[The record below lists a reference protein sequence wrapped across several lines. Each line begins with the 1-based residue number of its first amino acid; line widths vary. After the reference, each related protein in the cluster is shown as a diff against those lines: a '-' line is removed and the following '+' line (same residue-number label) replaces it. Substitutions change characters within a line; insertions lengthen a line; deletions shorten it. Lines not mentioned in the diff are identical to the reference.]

1 MRNWPV
7 AELLRGA
14 WLIAAK
20 DLRIEFRSR
29 TAFLSSLA
37 FTALVLAIF
46 NFARDP
52 TLTPASELAPGILWI
67 TFSFAGLLG
76 LNRAFALERENRTLE
91 GLMLS
96 PASRTSIYL
105 GKAIANLVFVGLV
118 EAIALPLFSLFF
130 AVRIGPVLWPLLG
143 VMALATVGFVAVG
156 TLLSAIAVSTRFAE
170 LMLPVLMLPFLVPPI
185 TSAVQL
191 TARLFAGRPMTEL
204 AGWFRLLVGYD
215 IVVMVTAFL
224 IFEYTLDE

>member
-1 MRNWPV
+1 MPSAV
-7 AELLRGA
+7 RGA
-14 WLIAAK
+14 LIIASK
-20 DLRIEFRSR
+20 DLLLEFRSR

-52 TLTPASELAPGILWI
+52 TVTSAADLAPGILWI
-67 TFSFAGLLG
+67 TFCFAGLLG

-91 GLMLS
+91 GLLLS
-96 PASRTSIYL
+96 PVSRSSIYL
-105 GKAIANLVFVGLV
+105 GKAFANLVFVGLV
-118 EAIALPLFSLFF
+118 EAVALPLFALFF
-130 AVRIGPVLWPLLG
+130 AVPVTPVLGPLLG

-185 TSAVQL
+185 TSAVQV
-191 TARLFAGRPMTEL
+191 TSRLFAGRPFSEL
-204 AGWFRLLVGYD
+204 APWLKLLGGYD
-215 IVVMVTAFL
+215 IVVVVTALL
-224 IFEYTLDE
+224 IFEFTLDE

>member
-1 MRNWPV
+1 V
-7 AELLRGA
+7 GSVLREA
-14 WLIAAK
+14 WTIAAK
-20 DLRIEFRSR
+20 DLRLEFRSR

-52 TLTPASELAPGILWI
+52 TVVTATDLAPGILWI

-91 GLMLS
+91 GLLLS
-96 PASRTSIYL
+96 PISRHAIYL
-105 GKAIANLVFVGLV
+105 GKAMANLVFVGLV
-118 EAIALPLFSLFF
+118 EAVALPLFALFF
-130 AVRIGPVLWPLLG
+130 NVPILPVLGPLAG
-143 VMALATVGFVAVG
+143 VIVLATIGFVAVG

-185 TSAVQL
+185 TSAVQV
-191 TARLFAGRPMTEL
+191 TARLFANRPFSEL
-204 AGWFRLLVGYD
+204 VAWLKLLVGYD
-215 IVVMVTAFL
+215 IVVVVTALL
-224 IFEYTLDE
+224 IFEFTLDE

>member
-1 MRNWPV
+1 M
-7 AELLRGA
+7 ASALGA
-14 WLIAAK
+14 GLIIAGK
-20 DLRIEFRSR
+20 DLKLELRSR

-52 TLTPASELAPGILWI
+52 TLISATDLAPGILWI

-76 LNRAFALERENRTLE
+76 LNRAFALELENRALE
-91 GLMLS
+91 ALLLA
-96 PASRTSIYL
+96 PVSRTSIYL

-118 EAIALPLFSLFF
+118 EGVALPLFAIFF
-130 AVRIGPVLWPLLG
+130 NVPILPVLGGLTL
-143 VMALATVGFVAVG
+143 VIALATIGFVAVG

-185 TSAVQL
+185 TGAVQV
-191 TARLFAGRPMTEL
+191 TSRLFAARPFAEMAPWLKLL
-204 AGWFRLLVGYD
+204 AGYD
-215 IVVMVTAFL
+215 IVVVVTALL
-224 IFEYTLDE
+224 IFEFTLDQ